1 MPRRRRESKTTSGGW
16 GLPSTLAGSDHLGKQ
31 LDRKKR
37 EAAAAARKAARAA
50 ESATNEVENASDGAV
65 DATASKPPPRERRK
79 VPGPMPLPSAIDAWL
94 ASRGITPFPFQR
106 ETWDHIAAHRSGLL
120 HATTGAGKTYAA
132 WLGALRLELER
143 AARDGAPTQRK
154 LRILWITPMRA
165 LAADTTRALADAT
178 AGVGLDWDVD
188 MRTGDTDAATRA
200 RQSRHLPE
208 ALVTTPESLTLLLA
222 RADAKTLFDALSVIV
237 VDEWHE
243 LMGNKRGVQTQ
254 LAMARLWRWNPDL
267 IAWGLS
273 ATLGNLETA
282 EHALLGLDARGK
294 PRRGAMVKGATP
306 KEIVIDTLIPE
317 SIERFPWGGHLGIR
331 LVDAVVAELE
341 QSSTT
346 LVFTN
351 VRSQAEIWYQTLLT
365 AKPEW
370 AGIIALHHG
379 SLDREVRDWVE
390 AGLKAGTLKAVVCT
404 ASLDLGVDFL
414 PVERVL
420 QIGSA
425 KGVARLLQRAGR
437 SGHAPGR
444 PSRATLVPT
453 NALELVEA
461 AAARKAI
468 AARRVEPRL
477 PPTKPFDCLVQHIVT
492 IAVGTGF
499 VADEL
504 FDEVRTAWSYR
515 DLTRAEFDWALAFDE
530 GGGASLSAYPDYQ
543 RIARDPANDEPDV
556 YRVPRADLARRH
568 RMSIGTITADTS
580 MFVAWLATGARLGQI
595 EESFIA
601 RLKPGDVF
609 VFAGRVL
616 ELVRVRDMTA
626 YVKKATRKHGLIP
639 SWQGSRMALTSEMA
653 DASLAMLARAEH
665 ASEAWFGHE
674 PEMRAV
680 RPLLDLQ
687 RRWSALPVTGRLVCE
702 LIDSREGHH
711 FFCYAFAGRLVHIGL
726 GALLAWRAAREKPGT
741 FSISMNDYG
750 FELLSAEPF
759 DWPKLIAD
767 GLLSTDHL
775 LEDVIASLNA
785 SELAQRRFREIA
797 RVSGLVFSGYPGER
811 KSTRSVQASASL
823 FYEVFR
829 KHDAG
834 NLLLTQAETEALE
847 QELEIGRLRATLERI
862 ATWELCITRPGHAT
876 PFSFPLMVER
886 FREEV
891 TTEQLATRIQRL
903 LTELEAV
910 ATAEGEVDH
919 VATTSPKT
927 STSTGSSAS
936 ASTSTSTSTS
946 KKPATKTAP
955 RRDRGYIRRVRT
967 SG

>member
-1 MPRRRRESKTTSGGW
+1 MTRRRRESRASDAGRSNW
-16 GLPSTLAGSDHLGKQ
+16 GLPSTLAGSNHLGKQ
-31 LDRKKR
+31 LDRKQR
-37 EAAAAARKAARAA
+37 EGAAAKRKTSAVAA
-50 ESATNEVENASDGAV
+50 ATLAV
-65 DATASKPPPRERRK
+65 DAEVDRCAPPSLAAPRERRTP
-79 VPGPMPLPSAIDAWL
+79 PGLLPAPKSIDTWL
-94 ASRGITPFPFQR
+94 ASRGIAPFPFQR
-106 ETWDHIAAHRSGLL
+106 ETWDHMVAGRSGLL

-132 WLGALRLELER
+132 WLGALRLTLER
-143 AARDGAPTQRK
+143 ARDAKPPAARK
-154 LRILWITPMRA
+154 LRVLWITPMRA
-165 LAADTTRALADAT
+165 LAADTTRSLADA
-178 AGVGLDWDVD
+178 ASGIGLDWEVA
-188 MRTGDTDAATRA
+188 MRTGDSDAATRA
-200 RQSRHLPE
+200 RHAKHLPE
-208 ALVTTPESLTLLLA
+208 ALVTTPESITLFLA
-222 RADAKTLFDALSVIV
+222 RADARNLLDEVSVVI

-243 LMGNKRGVQTQ
+243 LMGSKRGVQTQ
-254 LAMARLWRWNPDL
+254 LALARLRQWNPKL
-267 IAWGLS
+267 IVWGLS
-273 ATLGNLETA
+273 ATLGNLDVA
-282 EHALLGLDARGK
+282 RHALLGLDACGK
-294 PRRGAMVKGATP
+294 PRTGVMVKGEMGDEFGP
-306 KEIVIDTLIPE
+306 KEIVIDTLIPD

-331 LVDAVVAELE
+331 LIDAVVAEIE
-341 QSSTT
+341 KSSTT

-351 VRSQAEIWYQTLLT
+351 VRSQAEIWYQTLLA

-370 AGIIALHHG
+370 AGVIALHHG

-444 PSRATLVPT
+444 AGRATLVPT

-461 AAARKAI
+461 AAARRAV
-468 AARRVEPRL
+468 AARRIEPRTA
-477 PPTKPFDCLVQHIVT
+477 PNKPLDCLVQHLVT

-515 DLTRAEFDWALAFDE
+515 TLTRDEFDWAIAFDE
-530 GGGASLSAYPDYQ
+530 GGGSSLAAYPDYH
-543 RIARDPANDEPDV
+543 RIARNPDGQEPEV
-556 YRVPRADLARRH
+556 YRVPRPDLARRH
-568 RMSIGTITADTS
+568 RMSIGTIVSDTA
-580 MFVAWLATGARLGQI
+580 MFVAWLATGAKLGQI
-595 EESFIA
+595 EEGFIA
-601 RLKPGDVF
+601 RMKPGDVF
-609 VFAGRVL
+609 VFGGRVL

-626 YVKKATRKHGLIP
+626 YVKKATRKHGRVP
-639 SWQGSRMALTSEMA
+639 AWSGSRMPLTSELA
-653 DASLAMLARAEH
+653 DASLDMLHRAAH
-665 ASEAWFGHE
+665 ASDAWYRNE

-680 RPLLDLQ
+680 RPLLELQ
-687 RRWSALPVTGRLVCE
+687 QRWSALPETGRLVCE
-702 LIDSREGHH
+702 LIASREGHH
-711 FFCYAFAGRLVHIGL
+711 FLCYPFGGRIVHIGL
-726 GALLAWRAAREKPGT
+726 GSLVAWRAARNQPGT

-759 DWPKLIAD
+759 DWERLIAE

-775 LEDVIASLNA
+775 LEDILASLNA

-811 KSTRSVQASASL
+811 KSTRQVQASSSL

-847 QELEIGRLRATLERI
+847 QELEIGRLRSTLERM
-862 ATWELCITRPGHAT
+862 ARWELVITRPAHAT

-891 TTEQLATRIQRL
+891 TTEKLGERIARL
-903 LTELEAV
+903 LGELEAAADGD
-910 ATAEGEVDH
+910 ATDSRPG
-919 VATTSPKT
+919 
-927 STSTGSSAS
+927 AS
-936 ASTSTSTSTS
+936 ASPRAARKDGGKGLVAVPTVDL
-946 KKPATKTAP
+946 PVLTAEQVREALERN
-955 RRDRGYIRRVRT
+955 RR
-967 SG
+967 